1 MLTVP
6 GVSEGE
12 TACGVVSPPWFSLGF
27 LWVSLQGLRHASV
40 WAVLMLFSHS
50 VMSACCM

>member
-12 TACGVVSPPWFSLGF
+12 TACGVVFPPWFSLGF
-27 LWVSLQGLRHASV
+27 LWVSLQI
-40 WAVLMLFSHS
+40 FSYIGS
-50 VMSACCM
+50 ETCWSLGCFDVV